1 MGHNACTFLQA
12 IEVDYFLYLT
22 AGALA
27 GFLSGLFGLGG
38 GVIIVPVLIFM
49 FTASNFSVEV
59 ITHLAIGTS
68 LATIVVTSISS
79 ALAHQQKG
87 AVRWDLVRWIAP
99 GILLGA
105 FLGGLFAASL
115 SGPMLQLL
123 FGVLMVLVAI
133 QLLLSPT
140 FRLVVNPGK
149 KILGSAG
156 IIIGSI
162 SSLLGIGGGTLST
175 PFLASI
181 GVSIRQA
188 VGSAAACGLPIAL
201 AGGFTYL
208 FSGLDNKALPQGSL
222 GYIFIPAWIGIVATS
237 IPFARFGAIVA
248 HKLNEQILKGF
259 FAVVILILGIRFIWI
274 NTLITL
280 VK

>member
-1 MGHNACTFLQA
+1 M
-12 IEVDYFLYLT
+12 DYILYLL

-49 FTASNFSVEV
+49 FTASNLSVEI

-79 ALAHQQKG
+79 ALTHHQKG
-87 AVRWDLVRWIAP
+87 AVRWDLIRWIVP

-105 FLGGLFAASL
+105 VLGGLFAVYL

-123 FGVLMVLVAI
+123 FGILLVVVAF

-140 FRLVVNPGK
+140 YRVVAAPGNFL
-149 KILGSAG
+149 LGSAG
-156 IIIGSI
+156 ILIGAI
-162 SSLLGIGGGTLST
+162 SSLFGIGGGTLST
-175 PFLASI
+175 PFLTSV

-201 AGGFTYL
+201 AGGLTYL
-208 FSGLDNKALPQGSL
+208 FAGLDNKALPQGSL
-222 GYIFIPAWIGIVATS
+222 GYIFIPAWIGIVVAS
-237 IPFARFGAIVA
+237 IPFARLGAIVA
-248 HKLNEQILKGF
+248 HKLNEQILKRL
-259 FAVVILILGIRFIWI
+259 FALVILLLGIRFIWI
-274 NTLITL
+274 NALITL
-280 VK
+280 V